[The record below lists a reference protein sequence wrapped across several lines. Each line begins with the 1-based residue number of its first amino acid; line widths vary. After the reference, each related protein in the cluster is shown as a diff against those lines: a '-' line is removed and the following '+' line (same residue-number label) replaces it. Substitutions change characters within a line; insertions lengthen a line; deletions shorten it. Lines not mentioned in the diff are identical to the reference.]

1 MRRRSARNR
10 PAFSLVELLVV
21 LGILI
26 VLVLGGAGLGL
37 AAVAATL
44 SLLRIGS

>member
-1 MRRRSARNR
+1 MG
-10 PAFSLVELLVV
+10 VV

-26 VLVLGGAGLGL
+26 VLELGGAGLGL
-37 AAVAATL
+37 AVGAATL